1 MFLKKL
7 IGITIALFFV
17 FSAGVIGYAVIEHW
31 PVLDSLYM
39 TVITLASVGF
49 MEVHPLTQYGRI
61 FTIFLIL
68 GGTGILVYG
77 VSTFIAFVVE
87 GELTDTLRRR
97 KMQKHIES
105 LTNHYIICG
114 AGQSGK
120 YIIEEMIKM
129 LKEFVVIEK
138 NLDMAKSL
146 GNQNTLYVHGDATHN
161 SSLQAAGIEKARGLV
176 TTLHSDAENLLVVF
190 TAKRL
195 NPKIRV
201 ISKAI
206 EEESEQK
213 IRMAGADSVVMPN
226 FIGGLRMASEL
237 IRPSVV
243 SFLDVMLR
251 SKEKTIRID
260 ELSISDS
267 SSYKNKTLRETGIL
281 SRKDVTVVAL
291 RNGATD
297 IYEFNPP
304 ADTALTVGDT
314 VILMG
319 NINAITNI
327 KRSPM

>member
-1 MFLKKL
+1 MLLKKV
-7 IGITIALFFV
+7 IGISIALMAV
-17 FSAGVIGYAVIEHW
+17 FSAGIIGYMIIEQW

-49 MEVHPLTQYGRI
+49 MEVHPLTQHGRI

-97 KMQKHIES
+97 KMQKHIDA
-105 LTNHYIICG
+105 LTGHFIICG

-120 YIIEEMIKM
+120 YIIEEMHKM

-138 NLDMAKSL
+138 NPEKTNSL
-146 GNQNTLYVHGDATHN
+146 RDQNTLCVHGDATHN
-161 SSLQAAGIEKARGLV
+161 SSLQAAGIERARGLV

-195 NPKIRV
+195 NPLLRV

-251 SKEKTIRID
+251 SKDKTIRID

-267 SSYKNKTLRETGIL
+267 PCYKNKTLRETGIL

-291 RNGATD
+291 RNDVTEV
-297 IYEFNPP
+297 YEFNPP
-304 ADTALTVGDT
+304 ADKILAAGDT
-314 VILMG
+314 VILIG
-319 NINAITNI
+319 DINAISSI
-327 KRSPM
+327 KSS

>member
-1 MFLKKL
+1 MFLKKI
-7 IGITIALFFV
+7 IGITIALLVV
-17 FSAGVIGYAVIEHW
+17 FTAGVIGYVVIEHW

-49 MEVHPLTQYGRI
+49 MEVHPLTQFGRI

-97 KMQKHIES
+97 KMQKHIEA

-138 NLDMAKSL
+138 NLDTAKSL

-161 SSLQAAGIEKARGLV
+161 SSLQAAGIERARGLV

-297 IYEFNPP
+297 TYEFNPP

-319 NINAITNI
+319 NINAISKI
-327 KRSPM
+327 KNSPM

>member
-1 MFLKKL
+1 MLLKKV
-7 IGITIALFFV
+7 IGISIALMTV
-17 FSAGVIGYAVIEHW
+17 FSAGIIGYMIIEQW

-49 MEVHPLTQYGRI
+49 MEVHPLTQHGRI

-97 KMQKHIES
+97 KMQKRIDA
-105 LTNHYIICG
+105 LTGHFIICG

-120 YIIEEMIKM
+120 YIIEEMHKM
-129 LKEFVVIEK
+129 LKEIVVIEK
-138 NLDMAKSL
+138 NPEKTNSL
-146 GNQNTLYVHGDATHN
+146 RDQNTLCVHGDATHN
-161 SSLQAAGIEKARGLV
+161 SSLQAAGIERARGLV

-195 NPKIRV
+195 NPMLRV

-251 SKEKTIRID
+251 SKDKTIRID

-267 SSYKNKTLRETGIL
+267 PCYKNKTLRETGIL

-291 RNGATD
+291 RNDVTEV
-297 IYEFNPP
+297 YEFNPP
-304 ADTALTVGDT
+304 ADKILSAGDT
-314 VILMG
+314 VILIG
-319 NINAITNI
+319 DINAISSI
-327 KRSPM
+327 KSS

>member
-1 MFLKKL
+1 MLLKRI
-7 IGITIALFFV
+7 IGISIALLLV
-17 FSAGVIGYAVIEHW
+17 FSLGILGYMVIERW
-31 PVLDSLYM
+31 SLLDSLYM

-49 MEVHPLTQYGRI
+49 MEVHPLSGYGRV

-87 GELTDTLRRR
+87 GELTDALRRR
-97 KMQKHIES
+97 KMQKKIDAMKGHF
-105 LTNHYIICG
+105 IICG
-114 AGQSGK
+114 AGKTGK
-120 YIIEEMIKM
+120 YVIEEMSKM

-138 NLDMAKSL
+138 NSEKIKSL
-146 GNQNTLYVHGDATHN
+146 EEQNALYVQGDATHN
-161 SSLQAAGIEKARGLV
+161 SSLQAAGIIKARGLV

-190 TAKRL
+190 TGKRL
-195 NPKIRV
+195 NPNIRV
-201 ISKAI
+201 ISKAV

-251 SKEKTIRID
+251 AKEKTIRVD
-260 ELSISDS
+260 ELSISDAS
-267 SSYKNKTLRETGIL
+267 TYKNKTLQGTGIL
-281 SRKDVTVVAL
+281 SWKNVTVVAL
-291 RNGATD
+291 RKRSVDT
-297 IYEFNPP
+297 YEFNPAP
-304 ADTALTVGDT
+304 DTVLTTGDT

-319 NINAITNI
+319 DINEINSI
-327 KRSPM
+327 KNSSL

>member
-1 MFLKKL
+1 MFLKKI
-7 IGITIALFFV
+7 IGITIALLVV
-17 FSAGVIGYAVIEHW
+17 FTAGVIGYVVIEHW

-97 KMQKHIES
+97 KMQKHIEA

-138 NLDMAKSL
+138 NLDTAKSL

-161 SSLQAAGIEKARGLV
+161 SSLQAAGIERARGLV

-297 IYEFNPP
+297 TYEFNPP

-319 NINAITNI
+319 NINAISKI
-327 KRSPM
+327 KNSPM

>member
-1 MFLKKL
+1 MLLKRV
-7 IGITIALFFV
+7 IGISIALLLV
-17 FSAGVIGYAVIEHW
+17 FSAGVIGYMIIEHW
-31 PVLDSLYM
+31 PALDSLYM

-49 MEVHPLTQYGRI
+49 MEVHPLTQHGRI

-97 KMQKHIES
+97 KMQKQIDAM
-105 LTNHYIICG
+105 TGHYIICG

-120 YIIEEMIKM
+120 YIIEEMNKM

-138 NLDMAKSL
+138 NPEKTKSL
-146 GNQNTLYVHGDATHN
+146 SDQKTFYVHGDATHN
-161 SSLQAAGIEKARGLV
+161 STLQAAGIERACGLV

-251 SKEKTIRID
+251 SKDKTIRID

-267 SSYKNKTLRETGIL
+267 SCYKNKTLRETGIL
-281 SRKDVTVVAL
+281 SRRDVTVVAL
-291 RNGATD
+291 RNHSTD
-297 IYEFNPP
+297 VYEFNPP
-304 ADTALTVGDT
+304 ADTVLAAGDT

-319 NINAITNI
+319 DINSITSI
-327 KRSPM
+327 KSS

>member
-1 MFLKKL
+1 MFLKKI
-7 IGITIALFFV
+7 IGITIALLVV
-17 FSAGVIGYAVIEHW
+17 FTAGVIGYVVIEHW

-97 KMQKHIES
+97 KMQKHIEA

-138 NLDMAKSL
+138 NLDTAKSL

-161 SSLQAAGIEKARGLV
+161 SSLQAAGIERARGLV

-297 IYEFNPP
+297 TYEFNPP

-319 NINAITNI
+319 NINAISNL
-327 KRSPM
+327 KNSPM